1 MSVDHENCIIV
12 YDEDGQMIE
21 VFLQSATKSS
31 KMESSEANLTKD
43 KV

>member
-1 MSVDHENCIIV
+1 MSVDDENCIIV

-21 VFLQSATKSS
+21 VLLQSATKSS
-31 KMESSEANLTKD
+31 KMESSKANSTKD